1 MRLISCNCL
10 YIQSSN
16 FLFIIFQRI
25 LDFSGS
31 PTISNNQVNVIVAF
45 KTKSAGKNKYTVEYY
60 NSKSKGD
67 EIFNSK
73 CSIKLNE
80 ENEPTV
86 LLTDPKDNRSVYAL
100 CANKTNGTTLLYKIA
115 KGKRN
120 EDPIRIFNY
129 EIRSAAMSF
138 SADKNILL
146 VTYDGI
152 GDIGRIYIIQK
163 TEGFRGRHPICSHCP
178 SLENMNSPSHIVSCT
193 TTKWQLTHTQIEHV
207 IGLSRPII
215 QIALATL
222 MESGSKFTLEPDE
235 ETPYRIRIIGCETQS
250 LHPEMI
256 LIEDLE
262 RTFDGGD
269 ENRISGST
277 LKICLGHS
285 PSKECYSR
293 LSGLLMT
300 GRLAAIELHYV
311 SPPAHENHLF
321 DGGSER

>member
-1 MRLISCNCL
+1 M
-10 YIQSSN
+10 
-16 FLFIIFQRI
+16 
-25 LDFSGS
+25 
-31 PTISNNQVNVIVAF
+31 NVIVAF

-86 LLTDPKDNRSVYAL
+86 LLTDPKDSRSVYAL
-100 CANKTNGTTLLYKIA
+100 CVNKNNGTTLLYKIS

-120 EDPIRIFNY
+120 EEPIRIFNY

-152 GDIGRIYIIQK
+152 GDIGRIYVIQK

-178 SLENMNSPSHIVSCT
+178 SLENMSSPSHIVSCT
-193 TTKWQLTHTQIEHV
+193 AAKWQLTHSQIEHV
-207 IGLSRPII
+207 VGLSRPII
-215 QIALATL
+215 QVALATL
-222 MESGSKFTLEPDE
+222 VENGIDGSNFTLEPDQ
-235 ETPYRIRIIGCETQS
+235 ETPYRIRILGCESQS

-262 RTFDGGD
+262 RTFDGG
-269 ENRISGST
+269 EEHRLSGSV

-285 PSKECYSR
+285 PCKECHSR

-300 GRLAAIELHYV
+300 GRLSAIELHYV

-321 DGGSER
+321 DGGSERFVTPYLLLLNVSYFKYIAT

>member
-1 MRLISCNCL
+1 MCSMD
-10 YIQSSN
+10 Y
-16 FLFIIFQRI
+16 FF
-25 LDFSGS
+25 FSGYGTPGS
-31 PTISNNQVNVIVAF
+31 WSSNQVNVIVAF
-45 KTKSAGKNKYTVEYY
+45 RTKSAGKNKYTVEYY

-86 LLTDPKDNRSVYAL
+86 LLTDPKDTRNVYAL
-100 CANKTNGTTLLYKIA
+100 CVNKTNGTTALYKIS

-120 EDPIRIFNY
+120 DEPIRIFNY

-163 TEGFRGRHPICSHCP
+163 TEGFRGRHPVCSHCP
-178 SLENMNSPSHIVSCT
+178 SLETMSSPAHIVSCAS
-193 TTKWQLTHTQIEHV
+193 TKWQLNNSQIEHIV
-207 IGLSRPII
+207 GLNRPMI
-215 QIALATL
+215 QLALASL
-222 MESGSKFTLEPDE
+222 VENGSGGKFTLEPDQ
-235 ETPYRIRIIGCETQS
+235 ETPYRIRILGCETQS
-250 LHPEMI
+250 VSPELI

-269 ENRISGST
+269 EARLSNSV
-277 LKICLGHS
+277 LKLCLGHS
-285 PSKECYSR
+285 PSRDSYSR

-300 GRLAAIELHYV
+300 GRISAIELHYV
-311 SPPAHENHLF
+311 SPPAHDNHLF
-321 DGGSER
+321 DGGSDRYGMYL

>member
-1 MRLISCNCL
+1 MLL
-10 YIQSSN
+10 
-16 FLFIIFQRI
+16 FLF
-25 LDFSGS
+25 SGFGTPGGS
-31 PTISNNQVNVIVAF
+31 SLSSNQVNVIVAF

-86 LLTDPKDNRSVYAL
+86 LLTDPKDSRSVYAL
-100 CANKTNGTTLLYKIA
+100 CVNKSNGTTLLYKIS

-152 GDIGRIYIIQK
+152 GDIGRIYSIQK

-178 SLENMNSPSHIVSCT
+178 SLEHLSSPSHIVSCT
-193 TTKWQLTHTQIEHV
+193 ATKWQLTTSQIEHV
-207 IGLSRPII
+207 VGLSRPII
-215 QIALATL
+215 QVALATL
-222 MESGSKFTLEPDE
+222 VENGSNGCRFTLEPDE
-235 ETPYRIRIIGCETQS
+235 ETPYRIRIVGCETQS
-250 LHPEMI
+250 LNPEMI
-256 LIEDLE
+256 LMEDLE

-269 ENRISGST
+269 EHRLSNSV
-277 LKICLGHS
+277 LKLCLGHA
-285 PSKECYSR
+285 PSRECYSR

-300 GRLAAIELHYV
+300 GRISAIELHYV

-321 DGGSER
+321 DGGSERYDELITN